1 MKQRTLL
8 YHFMLLVCL
17 LVWGAGSAWGDS
29 YTITFANNS
38 NSAAALEAT
47 TNASTVISD
56 DGSRSYVTAKPFT
69 INSGNC
75 YYGDTKSCIRIGKT
89 GTSSSLS
96 IALSATGS
104 VKATGIVVNC
114 ENTGG
119 NKNSDAK
126 LNVNSLGQ
134 QTTTTTASNYTFT
147 FGSATDITSI
157 TLAGTASIRIY
168 SITVNYSSGPT
179 INASNVNIDAD
190 ATAGSIAYSITDPVS
205 GGALTAAET
214 SASGWW
220 TGGEVSASAVAFT
233 TTANTGAQRSTTVR
247 LTYTYNTNQTV
258 TKDVTVT
265 QAAPVAKHTV
275 TVDDGIEN
283 GTVTLKRGDD
293 DISSGDEVPE
303 GATVTVVLT
312 ADEDYKFVDGNL
324 IVYTSGDEVETTK
337 VDATHYTFEMP
348 TDDVNIDA
356 TFTAKVYYN
365 INIVAMTNGSVESDP
380 ATRAEEGETVT
391 LTATPATDYTL
402 NTIAVTDEDEGNV
415 SLTGTGNT
423 RTFTMPAKAVTVTA
437 TFNQPKGSIGNPYTI
452 AEVDGSTGTISSV
465 YITGY
470 IVGSISGNKYYK
482 SVNQLVD
489 TNAALADDPSIS
501 FTEGAGVVSTT
512 DGLIPIEFG
521 DKRYRANYG
530 GDTTDGAMLGTKV
543 LIKGNLESY
552 YGTRGVKNITQII
565 TEGSYTTS
573 QAISSTSDIPNYN
586 SDANVLYYV
595 KHTSSITDAANVV
608 KETDDGTCTAEEI
621 KITDGVALNIPTDVT
636 ADKITNSRTLA
647 ADADA
652 YTWYEPYAYTLP
664 EGNVAYTFTG
674 ANGTALTFTETGSQT
689 LAANTP
695 YLIVAADA
703 VNGSVNSSTVVKA
716 TPTTNTSGGTQG
728 NWQFVGT
735 YKTMTATEAE
745 AANMWALGAGNKW
758 FYYTGSDAYGVYPR
772 RAYMINSA
780 DKASAKQFDSNFDT
794 SSEATHIEL
803 VNSKNPKE
811 SRIYTL
817 DGKYVGTKK
826 ELLNGGIYVK
836 DGKKFIIK

>member
-1 MKQRTLL
+1 MKKLQLFKT
-8 YHFMLLVCL
+8 MLLLFSLIVGSTNA
-17 LVWGAGSAWGDS
+17 WADQYTYTFTSNAWTSNGSATLNNVSWTLNMSGG
-29 YTITFANNS
+29 TISDFSQTQGMHFGTNNNTC
-38 NSAAALEAT
+38 NSILISTSGISGTISSVKVEASRGSSLVGTLQVKVNNVNFKVGNSTTSALTT
-47 TNASTVISD
+47 TNAENDFT
-56 DGSRSYVTAKPFT
+56 GSG
-69 INSGNC
+69 SGNIEILW
-75 YYGDTKSCIRIGKT
+75 TKSSGK
-89 GTSSSLS
+89 GAYY
-96 IALSATGS
+96 I
-104 VKATGIVVNC
+104 K
-114 ENTGG
+114 
-119 NKNSDAK
+119 K
-126 LNVNSLGQ
+126 
-134 QTTTTTASNYTFT
+134 
-147 FGSATDITSI
+147 
-157 TLAGTASIRIY
+157 
-168 SITVNYSSGPT
+168 ITVTYSTAPT

-190 ATAGSIAYSITDPVS
+190 ATAGSIAYSITDPVN
-205 GGALTAAET
+205 GGELTAAET

-220 TGGEVSASAVAFT
+220 TGGAVSASAVAFT

-265 QAAPVAKHTV
+265 QSAPVAKHTV

-312 ADEDYKFVDGNL
+312 PDDDYKFVDGNL
-324 IVYTSGDEVETTK
+324 IVYTSGDEVETTQ
-337 VDATHYTFEMP
+337 VDDTHYTFEMP
-348 TDDVNIDA
+348 TDDVEITA
-356 TFTAKVYYN
+356 SFTAKVYYN
-365 INIVAMTNGSVESDP
+365 INIAAMTNGSVESDP

-437 TFNQPKGSIGNPYTI
+437 TFNKPKGSIGNPYTV
-452 AEVDGSTGTISSV
+452 AEVDATTTTISNV
-465 YITGY
+465 YVTGY
-470 IVGSISGNKYYK
+470 VVGYIISSSSKYSHYDT
-482 SVNQLVD
+482 SAVD
-489 TNAALADDPSIS
+489 ANLALADDPNKS
-501 FTEGAGVVSTT
+501 FTDEVTVVSTT
-512 DGLIPIEFG
+512 DGMIPIQLEN
-521 DKRYRANYG
+521 RNQVNYG
-530 GDTTDGAMLGTKV
+530 LKTNNGSLVGKKV
-543 LIKGNLESY
+543 TVKGQITSY
-552 YGTRGVKNITQII
+552 FGTRGVKSLTVFITD
-565 TEGSYTTS
+565 GSFTTS
-573 QAISSTSDIPNYN
+573 NTVSSTSDIANYSADN
-586 SDANVLYYV
+586 NTLYYV
-595 KHTSSITDAANVV
+595 NSTSTITGAANVI
-608 KETDDGTCTAEEI
+608 KETNAGVCTAEEI